1 MACRWM
7 MSAFVMMLLMMALPE
22 ARAQSPAPAHLL
34 GVWRQAGDGQ
44 ETACRVELEGVSS
57 AGLFAARAARCHGSL
72 ATVRGWA
79 PDRNG
84 FVLFDGAGRPVVS
97 LTPARGLMAG
107 RLPDGSLLV
116 MRRSDLGTNGA
127 TKSLR

>member
-22 ARAQSPAPAHLL
+22 ARAQSHAPAHLL
-34 GVWRQAGDGQ
+34 GVWRLARDGQ
-44 ETACRVELEGVSS
+44 ETACRVELEGASR
-57 AGLFAARAARCHGSL
+57 AGLFAARSARCHGPL
-72 ATVRGWA
+72 ATVGSWA

-84 FVLFDGAGRPVVS
+84 FVLFDRAGRPVVS

-107 RLPDGSLLV
+107 RLPEGSVLV
-116 MRRSDLGTNGA
+116 MRRSDFGKNGA

>member
-7 MSAFVMMLLMMALPE
+7 MSAFVMTLLMTALPE

-34 GVWRQAGDGQ
+34 GVWRLAGDGL
-44 ETACRVELEGVSS
+44 ETACRVELESAS
-57 AGLFAARAARCHGSL
+57 RAGLFAARAARCHGPL
-72 ATVRGWA
+72 ATVGSWA

-84 FVLFDGAGRPVVS
+84 FVLFDRAGRPVVS

-116 MRRSDLGTNGA
+116 MRRSNAGKN
-127 TKSLR
+127 